1 MNNKCEHIILSK
13 VEIERM
19 LEFVNKHNDNIV
31 LYFDTNEIGTE
42 YEIQTQSDLI
52 NRKDNFEFITNW
64 ENW

>member
-19 LEFVNKHNDNIV
+19 LEFVKKHNDNVV

-42 YEIQTQSDLI
+42 YAVQTQSDLI